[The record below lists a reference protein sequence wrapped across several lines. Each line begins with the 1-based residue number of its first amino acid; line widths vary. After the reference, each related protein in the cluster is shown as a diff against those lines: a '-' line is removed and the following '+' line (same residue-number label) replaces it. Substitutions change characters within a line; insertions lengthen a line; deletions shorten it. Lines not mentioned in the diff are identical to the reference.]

1 MADILL
7 KITHLSK
14 NYGKQVALSDISLEI
29 PRGSI
34 FGLLGPNGAGKT
46 TLIRILNQ
54 IFLPNKGE
62 ILFEGAPL
70 APSDIIHI
78 GYMPEERGLYKN
90 MTVGEQLLYLGQLKG
105 LSRTQAIE
113 QLHFWLERLAI
124 PHWKEKKLQEL
135 SKGMAQKVQFIAT
148 VIHQPKFL
156 IFDEVFSGLD
166 PINAE
171 IIKEQVLYLREKGCT
186 ILFSTHRM
194 ESVES
199 LCDHIALLNRSK
211 LLLSGELRNIQQQ
224 FQKNRYKVGIIHFEN
239 TSFDE
244 LGTNYKLS
252 RANFPSIHNEKKW
265 LIELNEEQNPQE
277 LLQYL
282 FQKGN
287 ITHFKQEI
295 PSVNDIFIQTIQKEE
310 FSKKE
315 KDA

>member
-1 MADILL
+1 
-7 KITHLSK
+7 
-14 NYGKQVALSDISLEI
+14 
-29 PRGSI
+29 
-34 FGLLGPNGAGKT
+34 
-46 TLIRILNQ
+46 
-54 IFLPNKGE
+54 
-62 ILFEGAPL
+62 
-70 APSDIIHI
+70 
-78 GYMPEERGLYKN
+78 

-224 FQKNRYKVGIIHFEN
+224 FQKNRYEVGIIPFEN

-244 LGTNYKLS
+244 LETHYKLS
-252 RANFPSIHNEKKW
+252 QANFPSIHNEKKW